1 MQLKMKVK
9 ISYNIELDD
18 VPSHVSELLDNV
30 SKRLTALSQSTT
42 NTATKV
48 RTNQFP
54 ASVLVSTLNNLREEL
69 EIMGAVQRSRIRS
82 AQESIVA
89 EALKLAENHKI
100 YLDMGAPDDDEE

>member
-1 MQLKMKVK
+1 MVQHFMSSVA
-9 ISYNIELDD
+9 
-18 VPSHVSELLDNV
+18 
-30 SKRLTALSQSTT
+30 KRQAED
-42 NTATKV
+42 
-48 RTNQFP
+48 
-54 ASVLVSTLNNLREEL
+54 LREEL